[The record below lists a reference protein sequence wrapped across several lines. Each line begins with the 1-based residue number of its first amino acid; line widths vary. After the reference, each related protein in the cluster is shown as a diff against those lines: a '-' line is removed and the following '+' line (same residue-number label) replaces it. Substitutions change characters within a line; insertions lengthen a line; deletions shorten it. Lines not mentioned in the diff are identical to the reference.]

1 MSTELQHKTGNII
14 SNDIA
19 QESRTFL
26 RWLNAK
32 LKTSDKQPISD
43 VQTGLSDGMVL
54 VELIETLSGRK
65 IGNKFTKI
73 NSKLRQHHLDR
84 VRLVLEC
91 LRTDNVDT
99 FIKIGKICGM
109 GCSDVYMFLSIYS
122 KIEFFFCFL
131 FLTLLSNE

>member
-1 MSTELQHKTGNII
+1 MSTELQQKTSNTI

-26 RWLNAK
+26 RWLNSK
-32 LKTSDKQPISD
+32 LKLIGKPAISD
-43 VQTGLSDGMVL
+43 VQTGLSDGMIL
-54 VELIETLSGRK
+54 VELVEMLSNRK

-84 VRLVLEC
+84 ITLVLEC

-99 FIKIGKICGM
+99 FIKIGKKN
-109 GCSDVYMFLSIYS
+109 LN
-122 KIEFFFCFL
+122 FC
-131 FLTLLSNE
+131 

>member
-1 MSTELQHKTGNII
+1 MSSEFQQKTSNTI

-26 RWLNAK
+26 RWLNSK
-32 LKTSDKQPISD
+32 LKQIGKPSISD
-43 VQTGLSDGMVL
+43 LQTGLSDGMVL
-54 VELIETLSGRK
+54 VELVEMLSGRK

-84 VRLVLEC
+84 IILVLEC

-99 FIKIGKICGM
+99 FIKIGKTNCI
-109 GCSDVYMFLSIYS
+109 IY
-122 KIEFFFCFL
+122 C
-131 FLTLLSNE
+131 